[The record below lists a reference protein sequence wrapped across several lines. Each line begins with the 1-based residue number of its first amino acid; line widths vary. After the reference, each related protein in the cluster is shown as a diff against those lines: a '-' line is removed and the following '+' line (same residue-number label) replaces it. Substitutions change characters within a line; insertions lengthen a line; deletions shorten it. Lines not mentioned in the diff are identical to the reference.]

1 MNLQEIK
8 FNFKFNERKE
18 AKLFV
23 EKHKELKLPISLL
36 GKEFYI
42 SDQLAYFVGLE
53 EIKSNSI
60 NLLNNLTKSNYKNNL
75 PNIYNYNVILELPGG
90 EHSIPDWLKFKSIK
104 ANSCIITIHLP
115 LFLSKFK
122 EEISSSF

>member
-36 GKEFYI
+36 GKEFYL
-42 SDQLAYFVGLE
+42 SNQLVYFVGLE

-60 NLLNNLTKSNYKNNL
+60 NLLNSLTNTKYKNNL
-75 PNIYNYNVILELPGG
+75 SNIYNYNAILEIQQTQN
-90 EHSIPDWLKFKSIK
+90 SIPNWLKFKLIK
-104 ANSCIITIHLP
+104 ANSSAISIHLP
-115 LFLSKFK
+115 LFLAKFK
-122 EEISSSF
+122 EDLSSLF